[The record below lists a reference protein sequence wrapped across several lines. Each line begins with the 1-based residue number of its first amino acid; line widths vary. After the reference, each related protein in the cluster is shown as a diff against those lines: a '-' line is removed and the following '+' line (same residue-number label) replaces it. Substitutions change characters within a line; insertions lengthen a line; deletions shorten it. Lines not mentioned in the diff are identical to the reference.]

1 MVTVRPKG
9 VLVKTISRQVML
21 SIGASIIVAVL
32 VAIGFVVGQYTII
45 RTFDAQIQS
54 VSKAYTLGGIL
65 DDQNKLAVTSAYYDG
80 ASVLH
85 QLNDITW
92 AVPNIPTPFVGN
104 APTPGQDGA
113 AYNNSMQFRAKNEV
127 EIPKPT
133 NTFRIFLTGGS
144 TAYGSGAPSQD
155 RTIAGYLSQIL
166 ERNLSPSTNLK
177 YEVFTMANPAWAT
190 THERII
196 IENRLSELN
205 PDLVISFSGNN
216 DVHWG
221 KLGRNVL
228 WFRSYSD
235 EFFLN
240 LIKTVYKLSDQE
252 PIPEVTQIDPGEIS
266 PYLVAKRLIKN
277 VKLSSFA
284 LSQNNVDYVFLLQP
298 TLAVTGKSLTKR
310 ERKSLRDQ
318 DYFQKCY
325 AQIDSVLRDFNADN
339 YNYINLTDVF
349 DNINDQENIFIDS
362 YHFGDKGNEIIA
374 ESIYHQIKD
383 IIIQ

>member
-1 MVTVRPKG
+1 M
-9 VLVKTISRQVML
+9 KTISRQIML
-21 SIGASIIVAVL
+21 SIGVSIIVAGL
-32 VAIGFVVGQYTII
+32 VAMGFVVGQYTII

-54 VSKAYTLGGIL
+54 MSKAFTLGGIL
-65 DDQNKLAVTSAYYDG
+65 DDQNKLAVTSAYYGG

-104 APTPGQDGA
+104 APTPGQFGV
-113 AYNNSMQFRAKNEV
+113 AYNNSMQFRAKNEI

-196 IENRLSELN
+196 IENRLSELH

-228 WFRSYSD
+228 WFRNYSD

-240 LIKTVYKLSDQE
+240 LIKTVYKLTDQE
-252 PIPEVTQIDPGEIS
+252 PIPEVTQIDPREIA

-298 TLAVTGKSLTKR
+298 NLAVTGKSLTER
-310 ERKSLRDQ
+310 ERKSLKYQ

-325 AQIDSVLRDFNADN
+325 AQIDSVLRDFDADN
-339 YNYINLTDVF
+339 YNYINLANVF
-349 DNINDQENIFIDS
+349 DNINDHEDIFIDS
-362 YHFGDKGNEIIA
+362 YHFGDKGNEIVA
-374 ESIYHQIKD
+374 ESIYHKVKD
-383 IIIQ
+383 MIIQ

>member
-1 MVTVRPKG
+1 M
-9 VLVKTISRQVML
+9 KTISRQIML
-21 SIGASIIVAVL
+21 SIGVSIIVAVL
-32 VAIGFVVGQYTII
+32 VAMGFVIGQYTII

-54 VSKAYTLGGIL
+54 MSKAFTLGGIL
-65 DDQNKLAVTSAYYDG
+65 DDQNKLAVTSAYYGG

-104 APTPGQDGA
+104 APTPGQFGVA
-113 AYNNSMQFRAKNEV
+113 HNNSMQFRAKNEI

-221 KLGRNVL
+221 KRGRNVL
-228 WFRSYSD
+228 WFRTYSD

-240 LIKTVYKLSDQE
+240 LIKTIYKLSDQE
-252 PIPEVTQIDPGEIS
+252 PIPEVTQIDPGAIA

-310 ERKSLRDQ
+310 ERKSLRYQ

-325 AQIDSVLRDFNADN
+325 AQIDSVLRDFNAEN
-339 YNYINLTDVF
+339 YHYFNLTDVF
-349 DNINDQENIFIDS
+349 DNINDQEDIFIDS
-362 YHFGDKGNEIIA
+362 FHFGDKGNEIIA

-383 IIIQ
+383 MIIQ

>member
-1 MVTVRPKG
+1 M
-9 VLVKTISRQVML
+9 KTISRQIML
-21 SIGASIIVAVL
+21 SIGVSIIVAGL
-32 VAIGFVVGQYTII
+32 VAMGFVVGQYTII

-54 VSKAYTLGGIL
+54 MSKAFTLGGIL
-65 DDQNKLAVTSAYYDG
+65 DDQNKLAVTRAYYGG

-104 APTPGQDGA
+104 APTPGQFGV
-113 AYNNSMQFRAKNEV
+113 AYNNSMQFRAKNEI

-196 IENRLSELN
+196 IENRLSELH

-228 WFRSYSD
+228 WFRNYSD

-240 LIKTVYKLSDQE
+240 LIKTVYKLTDQE
-252 PIPEVTQIDPGEIS
+252 PIPEVTQIDPREIA

-298 TLAVTGKSLTKR
+298 NLAVTGKSLTER
-310 ERKSLRDQ
+310 ERKSLKYQ

-325 AQIDSVLRDFNADN
+325 AQIDSVLRDFDADN
-339 YNYINLTDVF
+339 YNYINLANVF
-349 DNINDQENIFIDS
+349 DNINDHEDIFIDS
-362 YHFGDKGNEIIA
+362 YHFGDKGNEIVA
-374 ESIYHQIKD
+374 ESIYHKVKD
-383 IIIQ
+383 MIIQ